1 MGKVH
6 LIGCHHDTDY
16 SIINTD
22 HDIELYHSVQNV
34 SINPTNNMPKI
45 FLQME
50 PDSISPSYDFLKEN
64 SNLFDYIICYNPLKI
79 QSPNTIGMAC
89 GGTWIDKSD
98 YLNIDISLKK
108 FKISNLCGTKQ
119 YTHAHNLRI
128 YLYMNQHLF
137 NSYPITFFRC
147 PPNGHGSVSGTM
159 LPDLDNNPIID
170 ADHKAKISL
179 FKDFQYSIIIENSR
193 EAGYFSEKLIDC
205 LITKTI
211 PIYYGC
217 ENISE
222 YFNTDGWIILSS
234 DDIVQELYEKLAL
247 LNENYYNKYANI
259 IEKNYKKALNH
270 TCVLTTSFEA
280 MNKIP
285 YINVNISNFTKKHYP
300 CIILIEDPTN
310 NIGNPDVEWQWDTQI
325 FVQHKEVWK
334 KYVNFDKDIL
344 CLFMNIDNN
353 LKKGENILDIKNNTL
368 TVQGCHKYGNIDKP
382 LKAFKALNNYYTYD
396 FLLGT
401 TSSCFWILPKLKEL
415 LLDLPKT
422 RLYYGTAYLPGEA
435 KYNIGQLF
443 VSGSGI
449 LFSKDV
455 VKLLIDNIDTLS
467 NITTIPNDVLIG
479 RCLHMYNIFPTQ
491 SGKRC
496 DFESSEYI
504 NNLKNIIIDTD
515 IHNVYYYR
523 VKVHENRLYYDTI
536 ILHSLYNYYYGSKY
550 VNN

>member
-1 MGKVH
+1 M
-6 LIGCHHDTDY
+6 
-16 SIINTD
+16 
-22 HDIELYHSVQNV
+22 
-34 SINPTNNMPKI
+34 
-45 FLQME
+45 
-50 PDSISPSYDFLKEN
+50 
-64 SNLFDYIICYNPLKI
+64 
-79 QSPNTIGMAC
+79 
-89 GGTWIDKSD
+89 
-98 YLNIDISLKK
+98 
-108 FKISNLCGTKQ
+108 
-119 YTHAHNLRI
+119 
-128 YLYMNQHLF
+128 
-137 NSYPITFFRC
+137 
-147 PPNGHGSVSGTM
+147 
-159 LPDLDNNPIID
+159 
-170 ADHKAKISL
+170 
-179 FKDFQYSIIIENSR
+179 FQYSIIIENSR

-310 NIGNPDVEWQWDTQI
+310 NIGNPDVEWLFDPQVFI
-325 FVQHKEVWK
+325 QHKEVWK
-334 KYVNFDKDIL
+334 KYINSHKDIL
-344 CLFMNIDNN
+344 CLFRNTDKN
-353 LKKGENILDIKNNTL
+353 LKKGEHILNISINTL
-368 TVQGCHKYGNIDKP
+368 TIQGHHKYGEVDNVIKSM
-382 LKAFKALNNYYTYD
+382 KALDSYYTYD
-396 FLLGT
+396 FLLTT
-401 TSSCFWILPKLKEL
+401 TSSCFWILPKFKKL

-422 RLYYGTAYLPGEA
+422 RLYYGPSDFPTS

-443 VSGSGI
+443 VSGSGT
-449 LFSKDV
+449 LYSKDC
-455 VKLLIDNIDTLS
+455 VKILIDNID
-467 NITTIPNDVLIG
+467 NFEVIRDIPDIPDDVLIG
-479 RCLHMYNIFPTQ
+479 RCLYMYNILPMQ

-496 DFESSEYI
+496 DFESSHHI
-504 NNLKNIIIDTD
+504 HNLKNIIIDTD

-536 ILHSLYNYYYGSKY
+536 ILHSLYNYYYGSK
-550 VNN
+550 